1 VPQNQAQHGAP
12 GTQPQGYEAQP
23 KGAEA
28 QQPLQRRVYF
38 LSGFDPRGA
47 AFYYRLFAE
56 QLPAYAAR
64 TGRDLG
70 IGRRRGQRD
79 SLLSAWQVQDQPVGS
94 QTDSETPLPA
104 VPLEVCFLHWD
115 DIARQHWTKNPLRL
129 IGDGVEIYGWYLFGG
144 GLVRIARL
152 APAVALGGLWPLL
165 FFLACLLLALA
176 AAGSATGA
184 LALWLQ
190 PVGIGTGAALGGV
203 AIGLVAGLAVA
214 ALAWKLAEGLGVV
227 WLFRSIRFTHGLAR
241 AWETNL
247 RARVE
252 ALAGRILAQE
262 ATHPGAEVLL
272 VGHSSGSFVMAMLAA
287 QLRREPAWGQSG
299 LDQRLRLLSLGQN
312 LANLAVHRQA
322 TGFHADL
329 QLLAQEPR
337 LPWLDV
343 TSKDDFLCF
352 AGVDP
357 YASCGLPCGGE
368 SYPVLRLI
376 PLAQR
381 QQLPN
386 WWALASHQ
394 FDLHFEYLRT
404 AQPAQ
409 SGGFDFYGLLLDRD
423 LEVRERES
431 SREHG

>member
-1 VPQNQAQHGAP
+1 MPQNQAQHGAP

-28 QQPLQRRVYF
+28 QQPIQRRVYF

-47 AFYYRLFAE
+47 AFYYRLFAD

-94 QTDSETPLPA
+94 QTDSRPPSPA

-115 DIARQHWTKNPLRL
+115 DIARQHWPKNPLRL
-129 IGDGVEIYGWYLFGG
+129 IGDGVGIYGWYLFGG

-176 AAGSATGA
+176 AAGSAAGA

-190 PVGIGTGAALGGV
+190 PVGGVVAGGAV
-203 AIGLVAGLAVA
+203 AGAIAAGLAVA

-241 AWETNL
+241 ARETTL

-252 ALAGRILAQE
+252 ALAGRILAEE
-262 ATHPGAEVLL
+262 ATHPAAEVLL

-287 QLRREPAWGQSG
+287 SLRRQAGWGASG
-299 LDQRLRLLSLGQN
+299 LAQRLRLLSLGQN

-343 TSKDDFLCF
+343 TSRDDFLCF

-357 YASCGLPCGGE
+357 YASCGLPCPGE
-368 SYPVLRLI
+368 CYPVLRLM

-381 QQLPN
+381 QQLTS

-404 AQPAQ
+404 AQAAQ
-409 SGGFDFYGLLLDRD
+409 SGGFDFYALLLDRD
-423 LEVRERES
+423 PGEAQA
-431 SREHG
+431 

>member
-1 VPQNQAQHGAP
+1 MPQNQAQHGAP

-23 KGAEA
+23 KGAEG
-28 QQPLQRRVYF
+28 QQPIQRRVYF

-47 AFYYRLFAE
+47 AFYYRLFAG
-56 QLPAYAAR
+56 QLQTYASR
-64 TGRDLG
+64 EGRDLQ
-70 IGRRRGQRD
+70 IGRRRWQPD
-79 SLLSAWQVQDQPVGS
+79 PLLSAWQVQERDPG
-94 QTDSETPLPA
+94 LPA
-104 VPLEVCFLHWD
+104 GSLPLEVCFLHWD
-115 DIARQHWTKNPLRL
+115 DIARQNWPKNPLRL
-129 IGDGVEIYGWYLFGG
+129 IWDGVGIYGWYVLGG
-144 GLVRIARL
+144 GLLWIGRL

-165 FFLACLLLALA
+165 FFGFWLVLALTA
-176 AAGSATGA
+176 A
-184 LALWLQ
+184 
-190 PVGIGTGAALGGV
+190 GGV
-203 AIGLVAGLAVA
+203 ATWLQAMAGLVVGGPVGLAMGLAMGGVLA
-214 ALAWKLAEGLGVV
+214 IALAVLGWKLAERIGVV
-227 WLFRSIRFTHGLAR
+227 WLFRSIRFTHRLAR
-241 AWETNL
+241 ARETRL
-247 RARVE
+247 RQRLE
-252 ALAGRILAQE
+252 ALAGRILALE
-262 ATHPGAEVLL
+262 EHNPAAEVLL

-287 QLRREPAWGQSG
+287 QLRREPAWGKSG
-299 LDQRLRLLSLGQN
+299 LAQRLRLLSLGQN
-312 LANLAVHRQA
+312 LANLGVHRQA

-343 TSKDDFLCF
+343 TSEDDFLCF

-381 QQLPN
+381 QQLSN

>member
-1 VPQNQAQHGAP
+1 MQQAAP
-12 GTQPQGYEAQP
+12 VGQEEGYE
-23 KGAEA
+23 
-28 QQPLQRRVYF
+28 QRKQIRRRLYF

-47 AFYYRLFAE
+47 AFYYRLFAG
-56 QLPAYAAR
+56 QLQTYASR
-64 TGRDLG
+64 QGRELQ
-70 IGRRRGQRD
+70 IGRRRGQPD
-79 SLLSAWQVQDQPVGS
+79 PLLSAWQVQECQSG
-94 QTDSETPLPA
+94 LPA
-104 VPLEVCFLHWD
+104 GSLPLEVCFLHWD
-115 DIARQHWTKNPLRL
+115 DIARQNWPKNPLRL
-129 IGDGVEIYGWYLFGG
+129 IWDGVGIYGWYVLGG
-144 GLVRIARL
+144 GLLRIGGL

-165 FFLACLLLALA
+165 FFGFWLVLTLTAATGVATWLQPLGGLAVGAAVGGVMGLAMGGVLAMALA
-176 AAGSATGA
+176 A
-184 LALWLQ
+184 
-190 PVGIGTGAALGGV
+190 LG
-203 AIGLVAGLAVA
+203 
-214 ALAWKLAEGLGVV
+214 WKLAERLGVV
-227 WLFRSIRFTHGLAR
+227 WLYRSIRFTHRLGQARDAGLR
-241 AWETNL
+241 QRL
-247 RARVE
+247 G
-252 ALAGRILAQE
+252 ALAGRILALEEQNP
-262 ATHPGAEVLL
+262 AAEVLL

-343 TSKDDFLCF
+343 TSGDDFLCF

-357 YASCGLPCGGE
+357 YASCGLPCQGE

-381 QQLPN
+381 QQLSN

-404 AQPAQ
+404 AESAQ
-409 SGGFDFYGLLLDRD
+409 AGGFDFYALLLECHPEEIRP
-423 LEVRERES
+423 
-431 SREHG
+431 

>member
-1 VPQNQAQHGAP
+1 MQQAAPVGQNE
-12 GTQPQGYEAQP
+12 GYE
-23 KGAEA
+23 
-28 QQPLQRRVYF
+28 LQKQIRRRMYF

-56 QLPAYAAR
+56 QLRGYQQRVDRVFA
-64 TGRDLG
+64 
-70 IGRRRGQRD
+70 IERRRQADRLW
-79 SLLSAWQVQDQPVGS
+79 SRWQV
-94 QTDSETPLPA
+94 
-104 VPLEVCFLHWD
+104 LEDTRPQLDVCFLRWD
-115 DIARQHWTKNPLRL
+115 DIAREHWPRQPLVL
-129 IGDGVEIYGWYLFGG
+129 VWDGLFFYGWYVLGG
-144 GLVRIARL
+144 GIARIGRMSWR
-152 APAVALGGLWPLL
+152 VALCGLYPGLFALMSLGIGALLGLPLGLVWGGWGWVLGLVV
-165 FFLACLLLALA
+165 
-176 AAGSATGA
+176 
-184 LALWLQ
+184 LALWL
-190 PVGIGTGAALGGV
+190 GA
-203 AIGLVAGLAVA
+203 
-214 ALAWKLAEGLGVV
+214 AWKLAEGLGVV

-241 AWETNL
+241 ARETTL

-252 ALAGRILAQE
+252 ALAGCILAEE
-262 ATHPGAEVLL
+262 ATNPAAEVLL

-343 TSKDDFLCF
+343 TSGDDFLCF

-357 YASCGLPCGGE
+357 YASCGLPCQGE
-368 SYPVLRLI
+368 SYPVLRLS

-381 QQLPN
+381 QQLSN

-404 AQPAQ
+404 AESAQ
-409 SGGFDFYGLLLDRD
+409 SGGFDFYDLLLERDR
-423 LEVRERES
+423 EEI
-431 SREHG
+431 